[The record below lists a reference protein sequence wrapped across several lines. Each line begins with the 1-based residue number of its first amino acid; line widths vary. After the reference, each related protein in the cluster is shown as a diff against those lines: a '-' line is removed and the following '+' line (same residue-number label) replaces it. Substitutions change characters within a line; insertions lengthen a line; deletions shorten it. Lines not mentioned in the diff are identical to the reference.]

1 MSCMV
6 YWRGFKVIIKK
17 QILRLIN
24 TNTYTLGMFLTTS
37 VYSNLSILPW
47 DSFFLVFRQTL
58 FLFGFPPDP
67 TLSWKVMEEEAGHA
81 PLFKASCKKMFLFV
95 QMYWILCASCIFMP
109 CRFATAH
116 VTWWRKLRINVAI
129 LQFFLREWGRRILN
143 QILLHVLLVLNI
155 GYII

>member
-6 YWRGFKVIIKK
+6 YWGCFKVIIKK

-47 DSFFLVFRQTL
+47 DSFFSVFRS
-58 FLFGFPPDP
+58 GG
-67 TLSWKVMEEEAGHA
+67 KVMEEEAGHV